1 MLQRF
6 LFLALSILLINAC
19 NTDIDKNITTDLQV
33 EGNEIFNISLGLE
46 EAYFFAFQ
54 TLDFYRTVIPDSLP
68 SCPGVT
74 INEAERKVT
83 LAFDK
88 SADCPS
94 GKKLQRSGKIHLQY
108 INTNALEAITRL
120 EYEDYEVRKIKIE
133 GRRDF
138 KQVRSLTSPNRR
150 TEEFEDLLM
159 IDEFESSSKI
169 SGNYEFQLSFLSGRL
184 TGFESFG
191 SLEGR
196 NITGRPISMDPVANK
211 RYLVECINQGMVM
224 PIQGS
229 ERWQIFRN
237 ATSSTN
243 HTLLY
248 ENESGCE
255 IKAKVNLFD
264 GRVLIFELK

>member
-6 LFLALSILLINAC
+6 LFLALGILVLVSC

-33 EGNEIFNISLGLE
+33 EGKEIFHINLGLE
-46 EAYFFAFQ
+46 DAYYFAFQ
-54 TLDFYRTVIPDSLP
+54 SLDFYRTVIPDSLP
-68 SCPGVT
+68 SCPTVT

-83 LAFDK
+83 LTFDK
-88 SADCPS
+88 SANCTS

-108 INTNALEAITRL
+108 LNANALESITRL

-138 KQVRSLTSPNRR
+138 KQVRSLTNPNRR
-150 TEEFEDLLM
+150 TEEFEDLLF
-159 IDEFESSSKI
+159 IDEFESSSRLR
-169 SGNYEFQLSFLSGRL
+169 GNYEFQLTFLNGRL
-184 TGFESFG
+184 SGFESFG

-196 NITGRPISMDPVANK
+196 NITGRPITMDPLANK
-211 RYLVECINQGMVM
+211 RYLVECISGGMVM

-255 IKAKVNLFD
+255 IKARVNLFD
-264 GRVLIFELK
+264 GRVLIFEL

>member
-6 LFLALSILLINAC
+6 LLLALGVIVFNSC
-19 NTDIDKNITTDLQV
+19 NTDIEKNITTDLQV
-33 EGNEIFNISLGLE
+33 EGKEIFNISLGLE

-68 SCPGVT
+68 SCPTVT

-83 LAFDK
+83 LTFDK
-88 SADCPS
+88 SRDCAS
-94 GKKLQRSGKIHLQY
+94 GKKLQREGKIHLQY
-108 INTNALEAITRL
+108 INANALESITRL

-138 KQVRSLTSPNRR
+138 KQIRSLTNPNRR
-150 TEEFEDLLM
+150 TEEFENLLL
-159 IDEFESSSKI
+159 INEFESSSKI
-169 SGNYEFQLSFLSGRL
+169 SGNYEFQLSILSGRL
-184 TGFESFG
+184 SGFESSG

-196 NITGRPISMDPVANK
+196 NITGRPISMAPVANK
-211 RYLVECINQGMVM
+211 RYLVECINLGMVM

-248 ENESGCE
+248 ENESGCD

>member
-6 LFLALSILLINAC
+6 LILILGILVVNAC
-19 NTDIDKNITTDLQV
+19 NTDIEKNISTDLQV

-68 SCPGVT
+68 SCPKIS

-83 LAFDK
+83 LIFDK
-88 SADCPS
+88 STDCPS

-108 INTNALEAITRL
+108 MNANALESITRL
-120 EYEDYEVRKIKIE
+120 EYEDYEVKKIKIE

-138 KQVRSLTSPNRR
+138 KQIRSLINPNKRI
-150 TEEFEDLLM
+150 EKFNDLLL
-159 IDEFESSSKI
+159 IYEFESSSKI
-169 SGNYEFQLSFLSGRL
+169 SGNYEFQLFFLDGNLSGL
-184 TGFESFG
+184 ESFG
-191 SLEGR
+191 NLEGR
-196 NITGRPISMDPVANK
+196 NITGRPITMVPGTNK
-211 RYLVECINQGMVM
+211 RYLVECINKGTVL

-229 ERWQIFRN
+229 ESWQIFRN
-237 ATSSTN
+237 TTSSTN
-243 HTLLY
+243 HTLIY
-248 ENESGCE
+248 ENGDGYE

-264 GRVLIFELK
+264 GRVMIFELK